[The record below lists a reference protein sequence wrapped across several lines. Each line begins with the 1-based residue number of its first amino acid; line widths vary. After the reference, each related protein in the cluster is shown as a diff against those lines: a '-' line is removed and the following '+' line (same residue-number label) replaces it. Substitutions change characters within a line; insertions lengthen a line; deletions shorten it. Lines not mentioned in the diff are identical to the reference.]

1 MEGAWGIASQ
11 AIQQGINM
19 KIALFSLIFISICSV
34 GLFQNGCATQRTE
47 YHYRSQSEAD
57 SMGRPVDE
65 TFVKADGTKVVYSS
79 KRPQKVKDTNASDGA
94 TSALLDPEQPAIDLR
109 EKKAS
114 GDIVLRAI
122 FPEQVVDHVTECVR
136 NEEYDLIWNQ
146 LLSAGAKNDLD
157 GRGGLKYFT
166 TFFTTN
172 RKEVMATLNCMKIN
186 FKNGHVIIRK
196 SDDTH
201 LMAQLDSSLRKN
213 YKFTTMEF
221 ESTPT
226 GMKLVSIR

>member
-1 MEGAWGIASQ
+1 
-11 AIQQGINM
+11 M
-19 KIALFSLIFISICSV
+19 KFALFLLRFASV
-34 GLFQNGCATQRTE
+34 SGGALFQCGCALERTE

-57 SMGRPVDE
+57 SIGRPVDE

-79 KRPQKVKDTNASDGA
+79 KHPEKVKDVNATDGA
-94 TSALLDPEQPAIDLR
+94 AAALDPSQPAIDMR
-109 EKKAS
+109 QKKAS
-114 GDIVLRAI
+114 GEITLRAI
-122 FPEQVVDHVTECVR
+122 FPEQVVDLVSDCVR

-146 LLSAGAKNDLD
+146 LLTEGAKKNLEE
-157 GRGGLKYFT
+157 RGGLKYFT

-186 FKNGHVIIRK
+186 FTNGHVIIRK

-201 LMAQLDSSLRKN
+201 VSAQLDSTLRKN
-213 YKFTTMEF
+213 YKFTAMEF

>member
-1 MEGAWGIASQ
+1 
-11 AIQQGINM
+11 M
-19 KIALFSLIFISICSV
+19 KIALFSLSFISFYGG
-34 GLFQNGCATQRTE
+34 GLFQIGCATERTE

-57 SMGRPVDE
+57 SIGRPVDE

-79 KRPQKVKDTNASDGA
+79 KRPEIVKDPNSTDSAA
-94 TSALLDPEQPAIDLR
+94 TTAVDPNQPVIDLR

-146 LLSAGAKNDLD
+146 LLSAGAKSDLE

-201 LMAQLDSSLRKN
+201 MMAQLDSTLRKN

>member
-1 MEGAWGIASQ
+1 MEGARGICADPVQRSM
-11 AIQQGINM
+11 NM
-19 KIALFSLIFISICSV
+19 KFGLFLLIFINSSASV
-34 GLFQNGCATQRTE
+34 FLVGCAEERTE
-47 YHYRSQSEAD
+47 YHYRSQAEAD
-57 SMGRPVDE
+57 AIGRPVDE

-79 KRPQKVKDTNASDGA
+79 KRREKINVQGSNAGA
-94 TSALLDPEQPAIDLR
+94 GSTTTAVEMPPVDLR

-114 GDIVLRAI
+114 GEVILRAT
-122 FPEQVVDHVTECVR
+122 FPEQVVDHLAECVR

-146 LLSAGAKNDLD
+146 LLSAGAKSDLE
-157 GRGGLKYFT
+157 GRGGRKYFT

-201 LMAQLDSSLRKN
+201 MMAQLDSTLRKN